1 MTNYNAVFAA
11 TFAAG
16 AGAMGM
22 AQTADAQHAGHNN
35 GMSDFDVYAS
45 SEYGFCD
52 AKKIASVWGQS
63 VWEGKMT
70 LANKV
75 RAGLT
80 DLADADIAS
89 ADGVRCDWSEAELT
103 YADAT
108 QLASYWGNSVDEAK
122 SKVADLMSGMGHKRF
137 VETFADAMAAQ
148 TEGDEYD
155 VAGNFET
162 YAASDY
168 GYCDAKKI
176 ASVWGQSILDG
187 KLTLANKI
195 SAGLTDLAD
204 ADIASASNVRCDWS
218 EAELT
223 YADAERLAAYWGQT
237 VDGAKSKVGDLMS
250 GMGHKRF
257 VETFASVLDSSAPAN
272 NEITGD
278 FEIYAASDYGFCDA
292 KKIASV
298 WGASVWEGKM
308 ILSNKISAGITILAD
323 ADIQSATNV
332 RCDWSE
338 AELTYDDAQR
348 LADFWG
354 NSVDEAKSKVAMRM
368 SEIGHKRFVEA
379 FDSVLR

>member
-16 AGAMGM
+16 AGVMGM

-63 VWEGKMT
+63 IWEGKMT

-89 ADGVRCDWSEAELT
+89 AEGVRCDWSEAELT

-108 QLASYWGNSVDEAK
+108 QLASYWGNSIEEAK

-137 VETFADAMAAQ
+137 VETFADAMADQ

-155 VAGNFET
+155 VGGNFET
-162 YAASDY
+162 YVASSY

-187 KLTLANKI
+187 KLTIASKV

-204 ADIASASNVRCDWS
+204 ADIASATSVSCDWS
-218 EAELT
+218 EAEL
-223 YADAERLAAYWGQT
+223 
-237 VDGAKSKVGDLMS
+237 S
-250 GMGHKRF
+250 
-257 VETFASVLDSSAPAN
+257 
-272 NEITGD
+272 
-278 FEIYAASDYGFCDA
+278 
-292 KKIASV
+292 
-298 WGASVWEGKM
+298 
-308 ILSNKISAGITILAD
+308 
-323 ADIQSATNV
+323 
-332 RCDWSE
+332 
-338 AELTYDDAQR
+338 YDDAQR

-354 NSVDEAKSKVAMRM
+354 NSVEEAKSKVATRM

-379 FDSVLR
+379 FDYVLR